1 MSAFT
6 RLGIRIMDRSSLFVM
21 AVPAVLQGL
30 IVSNERV
37 MGDDV
42 LKGT

>member
-1 MSAFT
+1 
-6 RLGIRIMDRSSLFVM
+6 MDRSSLFVM